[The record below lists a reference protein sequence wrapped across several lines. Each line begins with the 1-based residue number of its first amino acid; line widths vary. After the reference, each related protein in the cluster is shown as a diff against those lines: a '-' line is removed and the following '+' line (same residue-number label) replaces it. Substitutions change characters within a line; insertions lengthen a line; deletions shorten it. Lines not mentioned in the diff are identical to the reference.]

1 MRGKVPA
8 SAVRSA
14 AFGITPAHAGKRM
27 SAKPCASR
35 FQDHPRTCGEKW
47 LTSGCWS
54 PSQGSPPH
62 MRGKVSKYAAK
73 PADYRITPAHAGKS
87 ASLCSCAWLPGDHPR
102 TCGEKSALPGPAIAV
117 QGSPPHMRGKGI
129 DRSAHTDKSG
139 ITPAHAGKS
148 WCLSSGRWHLRDH
161 PRTCGEKGNPHCE
174 VESKRGSPP
183 HMRGKVYADG
193 SEKDSQRITPAHA
206 GKSSRPS

>member
-1 MRGKVPA
+1 MRGKD
-8 SAVRSA
+8 SA
-14 AFGITPAHAGKRM
+14 APALALGQGITPAHAGKSIRSVLPRKCCRDHPRTCGEKFCMVATPLSAWGITPAHAGKRM

-139 ITPAHAGKS
+139 ITPAHAGKR
-148 WCLSSGRWHLRDH
+148 CTCCYACPLHTDH
-161 PRTCGEKGNPHCE
+161 PRTCGEKCYP
-174 VESKRGSPP
+174 
-183 HMRGKVYADG
+183 
-193 SEKDSQRITPAHA
+193 
-206 GKSSRPS
+206 